1 MAHSDKI
8 ILNLSALDYSG
19 AGKFAVDF
27 SRLLQKNGLQSYLVV
42 KDSKVGGDGIIA
54 YQDSSF
60 DNALGKF
67 QRKSYKKKLTDDLF
81 AYDYYFY
88 NKYETL
94 SVVSAQK
101 ILALIPKKP
110 DVIFVHWVTD
120 FINAKVIHELHRLT
134 KAKIYWLVIDN
145 APLTGGC
152 HYPWTCDGYTR
163 SCSACPA
170 IRAGEYKWL
179 AEKNLSFKQKYL
191 PDDLCLI
198 TFSQSDYVRAKQSSL
213 FRDKHVLKLIGF
225 VDEEKFTLGDKV
237 AARRYFNVPADK
249 TVLFFGA
256 SSLKEKRKGMQLL
269 LDALTTNPTDE
280 FTLLIAGE
288 FPTEG
293 LKGNAR
299 NLGYLNE
306 DELVI
311 AYQAADVFICP
322 SVEDSGPMMINQ
334 SLMCGTPVVAFDT
347 GVAQDLV
354 IYEQTGYRA
363 KLADVQDLA
372 KGIAYVV
379 NRDVSSQVAL
389 QSRCRN
395 MALQAYGR
403 VAFTNKLLDL
413 VTA

>member
-27 SRLLQKNGLQSYLVV
+27 SQLLQKNGLQSYLVV
-42 KDSKVGGDGIIA
+42 KDSKVGGEGIIA

-67 QRKSYKKKLTDDLF
+67 QRKSVKKKLTDDLF

-110 DVIFVHWVTD
+110 DVIFIHWVTD
-120 FINAKVIHELHRLT
+120 FINAKIIHELHRLT

-163 SCSACPA
+163 SCSSCPA
-170 IRAGEYKWL
+170 IRADEYKWI
-179 AEKNLSFKQKYL
+179 AEKNLSFKKKYL

-198 TFSQSDYVRAKQSSL
+198 TFSQSDFVRAKQSSL
-213 FRDKHVLKLIGF
+213 FRDKHVLKLVGF
-225 VDEEKFTLGDKV
+225 VDEEKFTLGDKA

-288 FPTEG
+288 FPTKG
-293 LKGNAR
+293 LKGNVR
-299 NLGYLNE
+299 NLGYLDE

-311 AYQAADVFICP
+311 AYQAATVFICP

-354 IYEQTGYRA
+354 IFEQTGYRA

-372 KGIAYVV
+372 KGIAHVV

-389 QSRCRN
+389 QSRCRT

-403 VAFTNKLLDL
+403 VAFINKLMDL